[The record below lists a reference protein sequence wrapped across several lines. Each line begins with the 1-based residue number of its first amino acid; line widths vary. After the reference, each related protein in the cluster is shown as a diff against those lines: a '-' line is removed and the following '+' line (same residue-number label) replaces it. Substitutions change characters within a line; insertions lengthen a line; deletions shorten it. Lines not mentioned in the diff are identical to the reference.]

1 MGAELIA
8 DHASTV
14 IVLLGFALGAQKEFN
29 IFPII
34 PQSCWIS
41 QWENTKSVEI
51 TKKTSPAQG
60 DFSSSNPLKTMTAA
74 VAAQRQGSNEEP

>member
-29 IFPII
+29 IFPIDS
-34 PQSCWIS
+34 PVMLDFPVGKYKIS
-41 QWENTKSVEI
+41 RNHQKNKSG
-51 TKKTSPAQG
+51 P
-60 DFSSSNPLKTMTAA
+60 
-74 VAAQRQGSNEEP
+74 R